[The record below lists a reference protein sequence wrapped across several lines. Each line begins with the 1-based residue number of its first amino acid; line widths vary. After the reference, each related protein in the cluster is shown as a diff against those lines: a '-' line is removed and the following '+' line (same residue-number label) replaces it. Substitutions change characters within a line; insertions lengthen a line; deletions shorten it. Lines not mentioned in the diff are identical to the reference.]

1 MGIFRSVK
9 TLISRTRTLNGGD
22 PLRTFFTAA
31 FSSSYASS
39 PPLYTEPS
47 AYLRRRHFL
56 ARPNLFYPAFCGA
69 TAVVSNS
76 FPVFLPSPPW
86 KLSQSTKPFH
96 LHSKLALLRAKAL
109 NLKFPYRLGLQSA
122 SPAPVLILH
131 GPEEKQFVESQPS
144 QAVAGIKDSFVNFP
158 NFISFSRLLSGPLLA
173 WMITQDM
180 YVSAFIGLAFAGASD
195 WLDGYVARK
204 MGIDSV
210 VGSYL
215 DPLADKVLIGCVAL
229 AMVER
234 GLLQSQLVTLV
245 VLRDVA
251 LVGGAAY
258 KRADCLGWKLTSWSD
273 YFNLDGMRPQKVEP
287 LMISKVNT
295 FFQLVLVAAALL
307 QPELGNAATQT
318 CIDYLSWIVMFTT
331 VTSTAA
337 YGSQHLRTP

>member
-22 PLRTFFTAA
+22 LRRTFFTAA
-31 FSSSYASS
+31 FSSSS

-47 AYLRRRHFL
+47 AYIRRRHFL
-56 ARPNLFYPAFCGA
+56 ARPNLSYPTFCGA

-76 FPVFLPSPPW
+76 FPVFLSSPPW

-96 LHSKLALLRAKAL
+96 LHPKLALLRAKAL
-109 NLKFPYRLGLQSA
+109 NLKFPCRLGLQSA
-122 SPAPVLILH
+122 SPAPILILN
-131 GPEEKQFVESQPS
+131 GPEEKQFLESQPS

-258 KRADCLGWKLTSWSD
+258 KRADSLGWKLTSWSD

-307 QPELGNAATQT
+307 QPELGNAGTQT

-337 YGSQHLRTP
+337 YGSQHLKTP

>member
-1 MGIFRSVK
+1 M
-9 TLISRTRTLNGGD
+9 
-22 PLRTFFTAA
+22 
-31 FSSSYASS
+31 
-39 PPLYTEPS
+39 
-47 AYLRRRHFL
+47 
-56 ARPNLFYPAFCGA
+56 
-69 TAVVSNS
+69 
-76 FPVFLPSPPW
+76 
-86 KLSQSTKPFH
+86 Q
-96 LHSKLALLRAKAL
+96 
-109 NLKFPYRLGLQSA
+109 
-122 SPAPVLILH
+122 
-131 GPEEKQFVESQPS
+131 
-144 QAVAGIKDSFVNFP
+144 
-158 NFISFSRLLSGPLLA
+158 

-180 YVSAFIGLAFAGASD
+180 YLPASVGLAFAGASD

-234 GLLQSQLVTLV
+234 GLLQPELVALV

-251 LVGGAAY
+251 LVGGALY
-258 KRADCLGWKLTSWSD
+258 KRANSLEWKWTSWID

-307 QPELGNAATQT
+307 QPELGNAETQT
-318 CIDYLSWIVMFTT
+318 YISYISWVVMLTT

-337 YGSQHLRTP
+337 YGSQHLRTGRV